1 MSSGSVVLKYKKTG
15 RKRRYVLLREEKNQF
30 QGLRN
35 QNSCETVLEVELLEE
50 GEQWEQLFRIST
62 LAHRQSNKEGFFK
75 WVYDLQPLRK
85 EVIAKT
91 GQAGEMLGIEN
102 MAGIKNTWN
111 SILGRL
117 LSEHGKEKHA
127 AGFIKSIEKLLN
139 DKERLV
145 QVFKYAPPYINFFPD
160 IFNRELRYD
169 RPVKG
174 YTELQGFLGTKT
186 VPIITEGILKEYD
199 PVKETYEVERSG
211 TIDQE
216 HFRQDRVTALIRLLK
231 NRPRVPAQVK
241 LNYSERYLFDAAH
254 WPLQALNMSL
264 AYVPGTLYREEKT
277 ILKAV

>member
-1 MSSGSVVLKYKKTG
+1 MKPESVVLKYKKTG
-15 RKRRYVLLREEKNQF
+15 RKRRYVLLREERNQF

-35 QNSCETVLEVELLEE
+35 QNSGETILEVDLLDE
-50 GEQWEQLFRIST
+50 GPQGEQLFRIST
-62 LAHRQSNKEGFFK
+62 LAHRQSNKKGFFK
-75 WVYDLQPLRK
+75 WVHDLQPLRK
-85 EVIAKT
+85 EVVAKT
-91 GQAGEMLGIEN
+91 GQFGEMTGIEN
-102 MAGIKNTWN
+102 TAGIKNTWN
-111 SILGRL
+111 SILGKL
-117 LSEHGKEKHA
+117 LAEHGKEKHA
-127 AGFIKSIEKLLN
+127 AGFITSIEKLLN

-145 QVFKYAPPYINFFPD
+145 NAFKYAPPYSNFFPD
-160 IFNRELRYD
+160 IFNKELHFD

-186 VPIITEGILKEYD
+186 VPIITEGTLKEYD
-199 PVKETYEVERSG
+199 PVKETYEVERNG

-264 AYVPGTLYREEKT
+264 AYVPGTLYREEK
-277 ILKAV
+277 ILLKAV